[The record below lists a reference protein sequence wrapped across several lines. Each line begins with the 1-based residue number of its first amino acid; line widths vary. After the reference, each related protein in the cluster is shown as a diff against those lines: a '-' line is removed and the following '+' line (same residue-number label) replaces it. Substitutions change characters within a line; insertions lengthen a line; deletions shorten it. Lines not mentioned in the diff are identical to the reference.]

1 MTNSA
6 QKVVSGFG
14 AWVLTVTNTVAGG
27 AETLLGGNGTE
38 ATFTLVSNDVAT
50 LTWLVV
56 PMQVWIEIND
66 VDDSGV
72 TEPGSGWYAVGEQVT
87 FFATSTDPE
96 LGFSQWT
103 SGTGSDVAVR
113 DEIPNWKTAR
123 YSPIL
128 SFDVPGTPLS
138 LNANYDGGGY
148 SAEFDATTNYLV
160 RVVSVDTNGVA
171 LADAN
176 LPEVRVLV
184 AAGKGPVAMGDEIEL
199 PDVSLAMSVQGT
211 VFTNSQ
217 NEVWQCVGWTL
228 EPDGAE
234 SAQTST
240 NGAPTIAAFTPEGAA
255 VLTWVWELAGTTRR
269 PLVYP
274 DDVPVA
280 EDLVSSPLTI
290 YANADGTL
298 TVEAK
303 IGNAVAGWWYVL
315 KTCDTLTGTYET
327 APSGAGDVCWALA
340 EADGKLELRTTF
352 TPTDA
357 KRFYKVTVEEEE
369 P

>member
-1 MTNSA
+1 M
-6 QKVVSGFG
+6 
-14 AWVLTVTNTVAGG
+14 
-27 AETLLGGNGTE
+27 
-38 ATFTLVSNDVAT
+38 
-50 LTWLVV
+50 
-56 PMQVWIEIND
+56 
-66 VDDSGV
+66 
-72 TEPGSGWYAVGEQVT
+72 
-87 FFATSTDPE
+87 
-96 LGFSQWT
+96 
-103 SGTGSDVAVR
+103 
-113 DEIPNWKTAR
+113 
-123 YSPIL
+123 
-128 SFDVPGTPLS
+128 
-138 LNANYDGGGY
+138 
-148 SAEFDATTNYLV
+148 
-160 RVVSVDTNGVA
+160 RVVSVTNGVE
-171 LADAN
+171 LTDAS